1 MSELALQ
8 AALERAL
15 IREELCVSSKVA
27 AARIERAAPGAGACK
42 VVGEEGWCAKVV
54 AKRGNSNKQYSGWGA
69 GDRAGITVAEIIE
82 LRISYLSVSGRCC
95 GVELRISYV
104 SVTGRCC
111 GVYCSGGYRGVFGRG
126 GTGGRMQVTDM

>member
-1 MSELALQ
+1 VSELALQ

-54 AKRGNSNKQYSGWGA
+54 AKRGNSNKHYSGWGA
-69 GDRAGITVAEIIE
+69 GDRAGITVAEII
-82 LRISYLSVSGRCC
+82 
-95 GVELRISYV
+95 ELRISYV